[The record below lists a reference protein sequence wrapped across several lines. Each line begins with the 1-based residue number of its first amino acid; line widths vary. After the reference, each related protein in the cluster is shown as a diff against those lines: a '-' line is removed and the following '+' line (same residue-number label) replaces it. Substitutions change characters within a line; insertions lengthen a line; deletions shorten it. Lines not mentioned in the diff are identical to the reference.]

1 MSNTVDS
8 IELSKYVILKMYKK
22 GEKINHLKLQ
32 KLLYYIEAWHLVY
45 TDEPLIND
53 NFEAWLHGPVVRKVW
68 NFYKTF
74 SVMFDDLPLPNQDMT
89 INLTEE
95 QEQII
100 DDVLDEYGEK
110 TGYYLECLTHVEDP
124 WIEAR
129 KNGESEIISKDTMKE
144 YYSRLIDVKK

>member
-1 MSNTVDS
+1 MNTVDS
-8 IELSKYVILKMYKK
+8 IELSKYVIRRMYEK
-22 GEKINHLKLQ
+22 GEKISHLKLQ

-45 TDEPLIND
+45 TDEPLICD
-53 NFEAWLHGPVVRKVW
+53 EFEAWLHGPVIRKVW
-68 NFYKTF
+68 NFYKTY
-74 SVMFDDLPLPNQDMT
+74 SVMFDDLPLPNQDNT

-110 TGYYLECLTHVEDP
+110 TGYYLECLTHVEVP

-129 KNGESEIISKDTMKE
+129 KNGENEIISKNTMKQ